1 MCVVGCLLCYLYS
14 SCQIL
19 CDVSGRLTRHSKH
32 LHKITNRICG
42 YSIAGR
48 QGRSRNGPRVKELQT
63 GIALPHWLE
72 MTHIASLGRGALSWG
87 VETALCMATGTG
99 QPYILESTAL
109 IRDDPRSGSQMCL
122 CATDLA
128 SWQPASGKMLRCRS

>member
-48 QGRSRNGPRVKELQT
+48 QGRSRNGPRVKRVT
-63 GIALPHWLE
+63 DGDCPSAL
-72 MTHIASLGRGALSWG
+72 A
-87 VETALCMATGTG
+87 
-99 QPYILESTAL
+99 
-109 IRDDPRSGSQMCL
+109 RDDAHRVAGAWSPIMGR
-122 CATDLA
+122 
-128 SWQPASGKMLRCRS
+128 